1 MSFARF
7 QAFLRRRP
15 PPPAKRRFQP
25 EYIAKLEHASPAK
38 QAWLRL
44 LRRFDAKLALG
55 IIAVY
60 LLIAILVS
68 IEWLGL
74 KDMAADYDIRNIR
87 AMKYHPLFSSFTEI
101 FGTDNFGRNVF
112 LRALAGTQ
120 ISIFLGVLYSLLMIP
135 FAVFIGALAG
145 YYGRYFDSFAIY
157 LMSVIVAIPGILVI
171 LSLTK
176 ILGASFAT
184 IAFAFA
190 VTGWVGLARVVRGTV
205 MQSKELD
212 YVLAARNM
220 GASDFRII
228 FIHILPNITHFVIIN
243 LVLGFVGIIKAETFL
258 AFVGLTVSGASSW
271 GILITDGNS
280 DIIAGEWQN
289 LVGATSFMFF
299 FLLALNILGDAIRDV
314 LDPKLK
320 NRS

>member
-1 MSFARF
+1 MVCALARLF
-7 QAFLRRRP
+7 RRPKDSQHRRRFS
-15 PPPAKRRFQP
+15 AA
-25 EYIAKLEHASPAK
+25 YIAKIESASPAK

-44 LRRFDAKLALG
+44 LRRADARFAMGVIAL
-55 IIAVY
+55 Y

-74 KDMAADYDIRNIR
+74 KEMAGDYDIRNIR
-87 AMKYHPLFSSFTEI
+87 AMKFHPLFGSFKEI

-120 ISIFLGVLYSLLMIP
+120 ISIFLGVFYSLLMIP
-135 FAVFIGALAG
+135 FAVFLGAVAG
-145 YYGRYFDSFAIY
+145 YYGRYFDGAVIY

-205 MQSKELD
+205 MQSRELD

-220 GASDFRII
+220 GAGDLRII
-228 FIHILPNITHFVIIN
+228 FIHILPNITHFVIIS

-271 GILITDGNS
+271 GILIADGNV
-280 DIIAGEWQN
+280 DIVAGEWQN
-289 LVGATSFMFF
+289 LVGATSAMFF